1 MSTRSRRSARLRRA
15 LLGLV
20 TLSRDER
27 ALLALALVLLP
38 PVSAGLRFLGLRRML
53 ALAAAVRSVR
63 RWDVQD
69 DGRQATRT
77 AWLVEVA
84 ARCLRPRPTCLAKAL
99 VVSSLLRRR
108 GVPAQLVIGVS
119 KASGQLQGHA
129 WVELDGPA
137 VGEGAGPG
145 RYAVLARIPGGPP
158 ASVTIALH
166 ERAP

>member
-1 MSTRSRRSARLRRA
+1 
-15 LLGLV
+15 V

-27 ALLALALVLLP
+27 ALLARALVLLP
-38 PVSAGLRFLGLRRML
+38 PVSAGLRLLGLRRMRRML
-53 ALAAAVRSVR
+53 AVAAAVRSVR
-63 RWDVQD
+63 RWDVD
-69 DGRQATRT
+69 DHGRQATRT

-119 KASGQLQGHA
+119 KAGGQLQGHA

-137 VGEGAGPG
+137 VGEAAGPG
-145 RYAVLARIPGGPP
+145 RYAVLARMPGGPP

>member
-1 MSTRSRRSARLRRA
+1 M
-15 LLGLV
+15 
-20 TLSRDER
+20 
-27 ALLALALVLLP
+27 LLP
-38 PVSAGLRFLGLRRML
+38 PVSAGLRLLGLRRML

-63 RWDVQD
+63 RWDVAD

-119 KASGQLQGHA
+119 KSSGQLQGHA
-129 WVELDGPA
+129 WVELAGA
-137 VGEGAGPG
+137 VVGEGAGPAD
-145 RYAVLARIPGGPP
+145 YAVLARIPGRPP
-158 ASVTIALH
+158 SEQVS
-166 ERAP
+166 